1 MTESSERAPQMMLNF
16 KTFPNEMISGLSGDE
31 IDSHVL
37 QTIDYN
43 VDIDEDLSLNQDQD
57 YWTDAPPSPLTLQP
71 SSSHS
76 SSLTSRRFSNPTS
89 DEEINRLHQGG
100 IPISTIRR
108 NSWGKKLFEEWRE
121 QRKTRV
127 LENELFADKLNCDLM
142 HMDNEALSYWL
153 SKFIVE
159 TRKRN
164 GERYPQNSLV
174 SLIAGIQGY
183 LKFNGK
189 NVNIFKD
196 NEFESVRR
204 SLDTSMK
211 LSTSEGLG
219 LKRRQSEQITFE
231 EEEKLWDTVLGD
243 ENPGQLLDSLFYLN
257 GIHFAL
263 RSGKEHR
270 DLSIEQIHVDY
281 SGSDPCI
288 VYSEIISKTYQ
299 GGLKQ
304 RRIDPKV
311 VRHVDTNFDNCPSR
325 SHVRLFEKYLKVRPE
340 GTTVFYLKAKK
351 NYEHSSVWYT
361 SVPLGHNTLRGS
373 MSRICQKANIN
384 GRKTNHSCRTTCVT
398 RLLESK
404 TDDHAIMGR
413 TGHRSLDGLR
423 AYKRMGKENDLS
435 TSIILDNNSKTAKLD
450 NSTKQGS
457 TSAAV
462 YHFHSGCIVN
472 IYNAK

>member
-219 LKRRQSEQITFE
+219 LKRRQSEQ
-231 EEEKLWDTVLGD
+231 
-243 ENPGQLLDSLFYLN
+243 
-257 GIHFAL
+257 
-263 RSGKEHR
+263 
-270 DLSIEQIHVDY
+270 
-281 SGSDPCI
+281 
-288 VYSEIISKTYQ
+288 
-299 GGLKQ
+299 
-304 RRIDPKV
+304 
-311 VRHVDTNFDNCPSR
+311 
-325 SHVRLFEKYLKVRPE
+325 
-340 GTTVFYLKAKK
+340 
-351 NYEHSSVWYT
+351 
-361 SVPLGHNTLRGS
+361 
-373 MSRICQKANIN
+373 
-384 GRKTNHSCRTTCVT
+384 
-398 RLLESK
+398 
-404 TDDHAIMGR
+404 
-413 TGHRSLDGLR
+413 
-423 AYKRMGKENDLS
+423 
-435 TSIILDNNSKTAKLD
+435 
-450 NSTKQGS
+450 
-457 TSAAV
+457 
-462 YHFHSGCIVN
+462 
-472 IYNAK
+472 